1 MTYQGLYAEA
11 GVFLNPDDYRRYN
24 KKKAAWER
32 QLTEGESSASGT
44 RSPWLF
50 ADHTPVQL
58 LCRYTYLDLA
68 SGNPV
73 LTSSSGTQ
81 AGWEHDVTAGIDW
94 YINPEVHFM
103 VNYVYTRL
111 DYVNNTSGSING
123 LGCRVHVDF

>member
-1 MTYQGLYAEA
+1 VTYQGFYAE
-11 GVFLNPDDYRRYN
+11 GGCFLNPDDYRRYN
-24 KKKAAWER
+24 KKDGVWDR
-32 QLTEGESSASGT
+32 QLQGDSSAARM

-58 LCRYTYLDLA
+58 LCRYTYLDLD

-73 LTSSSGTQ
+73 LTPSSGAQ
-81 AGWEHDVTAGIDW
+81 AGREHDITTGFDW
-94 YINPEVHFM
+94 YINAEVHFM

-111 DYVNNTSGSING
+111 DYVDGTGGSVNG